1 MGGWSMDRRMNYSD
15 QSNASSQSYSSGTV
29 YTPLS
34 SSPSMSYD
42 YESPQQSQPS
52 YQDEADYTPT
62 TYDNYTTRPS
72 TYEQSAPIQQ
82 SIVKWTPLSLGWTPN
97 TDLWKLY
104 KFIVPKGKEPYL
116 ELLPG
121 LVVYDNTP
129 SRVFLDPPS
138 NVPKGVYPCQF
149 PVRCPGKRFGRPAD
163 LERHYR
169 QVHAD
174 ADQKSSFPCDY
185 PPCTRHTDPFTR
197 KDHYRD
203 HLKDFHKED
212 MGSAKQG
219 KNARDTRKWQEAQ
232 QAWLE
237 ERRMDLRWW
246 RCKKCLLRVYVKTD
260 GYRCGTCN
268 EDCAVERIEARERRR
283 RAQEQTQAQSTQYAS
298 VSEASSSTAYAD
310 ANPNAEEQKTCNL
323 CVGMWIENE
332 DGSSYPC
339 PVCAPQ
345 TQSYEVDAGSGTRW
359 STYESGY

>member
-1 MGGWSMDRRMNYSD
+1 MGG
-15 QSNASSQSYSSGTV
+15 
-29 YTPLS
+29 
-34 SSPSMSYD
+34 PSMSYD
-42 YESPQQSQPS
+42 YESPQQSQLS
-52 YQDEADYTPT
+52 YQDEAEYTPT

-72 TYEQSAPIQQ
+72 TYEQSAPTQQ

-104 KFIVPKGKEPYL
+104 KFIVPKGREPYL

-138 NVPKGVYPCQF
+138 NVPKGIYPCQF

-268 EDCAVERIEARERRR
+268 EDCAVERVEARERRR
-283 RAQEQTQAQSTQYAS
+283 QAQEQEQLQSTQYAS
-298 VSEASSSTAYAD
+298 VGESSSSAAYAD
-310 ANPNAEEQKTCNL
+310 ADTEERKICNL

-345 TQSYEVDAGSGTRW
+345 TQTYEVDAGTGW
-359 STYESGY
+359 ATYESGY